1 MDTKQRVFLNSLY
14 NVAGRGFAFVI
25 SLFLIPFMVD
35 RLGPGAYAI
44 VPLVMYS
51 ILPFLELFTS
61 GVATSVGRYVTL
73 HRARREID
81 EANRYFN
88 TSFFLLVGLSLVAT
102 LPILAV
108 SYYFPTIFRVELG
121 WETRSRWT
129 MLLAGVSF
137 FVTALTS
144 PFGAGMYCRERFDLR
159 NLFYVA
165 GLLGKVTTVVL
176 LFSLIGANTIY
187 VALGMI
193 AAASVQGVANLFTGY
208 RMLPGLKTSWH
219 LFSKQ
224 KMREVAAFSFYLLI
238 SKISTLLFIATD
250 NFLINWFIGVEE
262 VTTYNFGAQVARL
275 MRGFA
280 ETSVYALGP
289 LLTSLYATA
298 QEERLRRVLL
308 KATRV
313 MHLIIAP
320 TSIFL
325 CVLAYP
331 FMTAWIGHVKGVDEA
346 TIRQAVS
353 VLWVWVL
360 PAVVNLSVMPA
371 FSMFLAMGRV
381 QGVAFV
387 SLGAAV
393 ANVGLSLWLAL
404 SLRFGIVG
412 IALGST
418 ICLLGKNTVYVPW
431 YVCRLC
437 KIKLREYFRLFPG
450 PILACVPGAAIALL
464 LQYLFVLQTWPAVI
478 LLGILCFAS
487 YALLIYLW
495 SLTNEE
501 KSELSAIWAQVRKI
515 LKRGKEEAGD

>member
-1 MDTKQRVFLNSLY
+1 
-14 NVAGRGFAFVI
+14 
-25 SLFLIPFMVD
+25 MVD
-35 RLGPGAYAI
+35 RLGTGAYAI

-61 GVATSVGRYVTL
+61 GVAISVGRYVTL
-73 HRARREID
+73 HHARGEIQ

-88 TSFFLLVGLSLVAT
+88 TSFFLLVGLCLVAV

-108 SYYFPTIFRVELG
+108 SYYFPSIFKVEPG
-121 WETRSRWT
+121 WEVRSQWT

-159 NLFYVA
+159 NLFFVS
-165 GLLGKVTTVVL
+165 GLLGKVATVVL
-176 LFSLIGANTIY
+176 LFSVLGGNTIY
-187 VALGMI
+187 VALGMVV
-193 AAASVQGVANLFTGY
+193 AALIQGAANLITGY
-208 RMLPGLKTSWH
+208 SMLPGLKTSWR

-224 KMREVAAFSFYLLI
+224 KMGEVAAFSFYLFI

-250 NFLINWFIGVEE
+250 NFLINWFIGNEE

-298 QEERLRRVLL
+298 QEGRLRGVLL

-313 MHLIIAP
+313 MHLIVAP

-325 CVLAYP
+325 CVLAIP

-353 VLWVWVL
+353 VLWVFVL

-387 SLGAAV
+387 TLGAAV

-404 SLRFGIVG
+404 SLRLGIVG

-431 YVCRLC
+431 YACRLC
-437 KIKLREYFRLFPG
+437 KVKLTDYFRLFPG
-450 PILACVPGAAIALL
+450 PILACLPGAAIALL

-495 SLTNEE
+495 SLSDEE
-501 KSELSAIWAQVRKI
+501 KSELSAIWSQVRKM
-515 LKRGKEEAGD
+515 LNRGKEKTSD